1 MSIIWR
7 WHSHY
12 TDYCPDNVWQ
22 TFVKKLCPIHCAQ
35 RTIIKSDPLCRL
47 TNTPK
52 VSDKPPCPSLC
63 YCVRHAVTSNPLC
76 QTNQVWA
83 FVHCVDTPLVLY
95 HCDKQYLTVCPTNNY
110 FLTLRH
116 CVDKPNVSDNHWS
129 ELLFNCVDTL
139 LLLYVC
145 VQQTCVFL
153 TQKSDNHFVCALNH
167 STSRSCTTHCVGYN
181 KLLCLDLYLD

>member
-1 MSIIWR
+1 MSE
-7 WHSHY
+7 
-12 TDYCPDNVWQ
+12 PLL
-22 TFVKKLCPIHCAQ
+22 LCSTRRYVQPI
-35 RTIIKSDPLCRL
+35 
-47 TNTPK
+47 
-52 VSDKPPCPSLC
+52 VSD
-63 YCVRHAVTSNPLC
+63 
-76 QTNQVWA
+76 NQVWA

-139 LLLYVC
+139 LLLYLC

-167 STSRSCTTHCVGYN
+167 STNPFMYHPLCRLQQTVMPRSLSWLDNWTATTGA
-181 KLLCLDLYLD
+181 KLNARLEMGLVMF